1 MSTPEHEP
9 ASQTDDQEFF
19 EDSGIPV
26 SLPLSHESKK
36 RRRELVIVF
45 VVALLFLLLTW
56 FEVRLFSISQQLP
69 FVHSIFF
76 FGLVN
81 FNIILLL
88 LLLFLIFRNV
98 VKVFVERKGK
108 VFGSSLKAKLIA
120 AFVTFSTVPTLLI
133 FLTSVFYINSSFEKW
148 FSVKMAGVLKSSLE
162 VTNAYYF
169 NAKKRNYHFAHQVAQ
184 EVRNFKNPNQVKAKL
199 KVLRHIYA
207 LDALEYYPSLFGKR
221 QVYLSDDETIPL
233 IPPVSLE
240 FLQKGIRSQVDS
252 STIHQFG
259 EGNLVRVIVPL
270 KEGAERG
277 AIVVS
282 SFVPLSLISKMNDI
296 SSAYDEFRDVNPL
309 EYPLKSIYMIILFL
323 MTFVILLAA
332 TWFGFHLAKQLAIP
346 LVQLGRATKRIA
358 GGDYTPVSVKSGSEE
373 IASLVES
380 FNLMTVNLANS
391 EREVKS
397 ANESLKETLA
407 NLDKHSRYIEVVLG
421 NVSAG
426 VISVDQNGIVT
437 TINRRAGDLLRID
450 TDHFLGRHVREL
462 LTLEYFRTFSELLKT
477 MGDHRIESI
486 QKELKINVEGES
498 VPLQMTLSILKDEFN
513 NEVGKILVFDDM
525 TPIVNAQRAAAWTE
539 VARRIAHEIKNP
551 LTPIKLS
558 AERLQRKFST
568 TISDP
573 AFEECTTMIIKQTE
587 DLKNLVNEFSHFAR
601 LPQARPVI
609 GNLNKTVEE
618 ALMIFR
624 QSHPQVL
631 LNFDS
636 DPQLPDFKFDPD
648 QIKRV
653 LVNLIDNAI
662 AAVAQEPQK
671 SVAVQTRYDQDL
683 KILRL
688 TVTDTGSGIAPALR
702 SRVFEP
708 YYSTKEGGTGLGL
721 AIVKRIVEDHS
732 GFIRA
737 LPNEPQGAKMLI
749 ELPVNEVGAWRP
761 S

>member
-1 MSTPEHEP
+1 ME
-9 ASQTDDQEFF
+9 
-19 EDSGIPV
+19 
-26 SLPLSHESKK
+26 LS
-36 RRRELVIVF
+36 RR
-45 VVALLFLLLTW
+45 
-56 FEVRLFSISQQLP
+56 SI
-69 FVHSIFF
+69 
-76 FGLVN
+76 
-81 FNIILLL
+81 
-88 LLLFLIFRNV
+88 
-98 VKVFVERKGK
+98 
-108 VFGSSLKAKLIA
+108 A
-120 AFVTFSTVPTLLI
+120 
-133 FLTSVFYINSSFEKW
+133 
-148 FSVKMAGVLKSSLE
+148 
-162 VTNAYYF
+162 
-169 NAKKRNYHFAHQVAQ
+169 
-184 EVRNFKNPNQVKAKL
+184 
-199 KVLRHIYA
+199 
-207 LDALEYYPSLFGKR
+207 
-221 QVYLSDDETIPL
+221 
-233 IPPVSLE
+233 
-240 FLQKGIRSQVDS
+240 
-252 STIHQFG
+252 
-259 EGNLVRVIVPL
+259 
-270 KEGAERG
+270 
-277 AIVVS
+277 
-282 SFVPLSLISKMNDI
+282 
-296 SSAYDEFRDVNPL
+296 
-309 EYPLKSIYMIILFL
+309 
-323 MTFVILLAA
+323 
-332 TWFGFHLAKQLAIP
+332 
-346 LVQLGRATKRIA
+346 
-358 GGDYTPVSVKSGSEE
+358 
-373 IASLVES
+373 
-380 FNLMTVNLANS
+380 
-391 EREVKS
+391 
-397 ANESLKETLA
+397 
-407 NLDKHSRYIEVVLG
+407 
-421 NVSAG
+421 
-426 VISVDQNGIVT
+426 
-437 TINRRAGDLLRID
+437 
-450 TDHFLGRHVREL
+450 
-462 LTLEYFRTFSELLKT
+462 ELLKT